1 MRSLEHEKI
10 VQAACGYKH
19 SIALTNSGEIY
30 MWGTYEVGDPDTVI
44 RETTLSFANIRPKKL
59 QPVKPN
65 ENTKDVIF
73 VKITAGSYHNAA
85 IDKNG
90 FVYTWGDSSAGC
102 LGHEK
107 TNDRAVPT
115 PITCLNEKKAIDI
128 ACGEKFTTVIVANKN
143 ASISAKCI
151 REFTQNSIQ
160 TFKERLNIINDY
172 NTQKKKIR
180 GDRIKKKLTTSPDD
194 EIRIPITKISE
205 KNIAKQITQF
215 YVGDKE
221 TKTEPQDSGNN
232 NDSQPTSMTKLDSI
246 KNNPNDD
253 DDGEDEKVIKQPI
266 KRVQTIHASALV
278 AKKKTVF
285 DELDDDSPAKTSYSP
300 QKTFFST
307 PVPEVIQPVIT
318 NKSIA
323 KAKNISYVFDAVTE
337 EINQKSDYY
346 YEFNLKSIN
355 QRLVEDYQQ
364 PTIKT
369 FSLKPKL
376 KTMKQV
382 EQDLNKKN
390 HVRESSIIKS
400 SKLKG
405 SSTSAL
411 LRPQTGKSNNFALDL
426 GESMKV
432 SMHLQSQEDFYNAKS
447 SVRPTSSYS
456 VRTMRQHPTKVLSTR
471 TQTKSPMFDPIK
483 MYEMTRRHEEAEQR
497 NSALV
502 QRKNQYIHD
511 IAAERNFR
519 IKIVQDKKLEIIA
532 QKKFKIED
540 NSYKRSTEFK
550 NLSEQMKHRKIYID
564 YVQKNL
570 IKYIGVEY
578 IVSVMKYTIDVCK
591 FLKINKCSNPI
602 IRQTSWKNC

>member
-1 MRSLEHEKI
+1 
-10 VQAACGYKH
+10 
-19 SIALTNSGEIY
+19 
-30 MWGTYEVGDPDTVI
+30 MWGTYEVGDPETVV

-65 ENTKDVIF
+65 ENTKEIIF
-73 VKITAGSYHNAA
+73 VKITAGAYHNAA

-115 PITCLNEKKAIDI
+115 PITCLNHKKAIDI

-160 TFKERLNIINDY
+160 TFKERLNIINEY

-221 TKTEPQDSGNN
+221 AKTEPQESGNN
-232 NDSQPTSMTKLDSI
+232 IDSQPTSMTKLDST
-246 KNNPNDD
+246 KNNPAAGEDE
-253 DDGEDEKVIKQPI
+253 DDGENYKKPI
-266 KRVQTIHASALV
+266 KRVQTIHASALM
-278 AKKKTVF
+278 AKKNPYNF
-285 DELDDDSPAKTSYSP
+285 DDDLGDSPAKTSYSP

-346 YEFNLKSIN
+346 YEFNLKSMN
-355 QRLVEDYQQ
+355 QRLGEDYAP

-390 HVRESSIIKS
+390 HVRESSVVKS

-405 SSTSAL
+405 SSSAMI
-411 LRPQTGKSNNFALDL
+411 RPQTGKSNQFALDL

-432 SMHLQSQEDFYNAKS
+432 SMHLQSQEDFYNMKS

-456 VRTMRQHPTKVLSTR
+456 VRSVRQHPTKVLSTR
-471 TQTKSPMFDPIK
+471 SQTKAPMFDPIK
-483 MYEMTRRHEEAEQR
+483 MYEMSRRHEEAEQR
-497 NSALV
+497 NSV
-502 QRKNQYIHD
+502 R
-511 IAAERNFR
+511 F
-519 IKIVQDKKLEIIA
+519 
-532 QKKFKIED
+532 F
-540 NSYKRSTEFK
+540 F
-550 NLSEQMKHRKIYID
+550 
-564 YVQKNL
+564 
-570 IKYIGVEY
+570 
-578 IVSVMKYTIDVCK
+578 
-591 FLKINKCSNPI
+591 
-602 IRQTSWKNC
+602 